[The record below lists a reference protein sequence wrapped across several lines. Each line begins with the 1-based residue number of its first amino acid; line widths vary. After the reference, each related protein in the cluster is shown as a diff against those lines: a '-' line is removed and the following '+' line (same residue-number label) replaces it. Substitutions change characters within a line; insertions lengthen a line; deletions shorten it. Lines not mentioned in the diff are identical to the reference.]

1 MCEAYDDLNHFASIQ
16 FHFVAWLHVYMDE
29 SFLVEQYN
37 PLVRF
42 DLACRSDARQL
53 ATPAVTKLWCKL
65 TMERKG
71 CVPKLR
77 LFSLA

>member
-1 MCEAYDDLNHFASIQ
+1 M
-16 FHFVAWLHVYMDE
+16 E
-29 SFLVEQYN
+29 SFLVAQYN
-37 PLVRF
+37 PLMRF

-77 LFSLA
+77 LFSFA